1 MRRPLPDAIFA
12 GYMETFVV
20 SARKYRPRTFDE
32 VIGQEHISSTLKNAL
47 TTGHLAHAFLFTGP
61 RGVGKTTC
69 ARILAK
75 VINCENPVDKHTPC
89 NECTSCKAF
98 NENASFNIL
107 ELDAASNNSVDNIRS
122 LTEQVRFQ
130 PQGGKYKVFIIDEVH
145 MLSSSAFNAFLKTLE
160 EPPPHAIFILAT
172 TEKHKIIPT
181 ILSRCQIFDFRR
193 IRNADIIQN
202 LVAICE
208 KEQIEYEAD
217 ALHII
222 AEKADGAMRDALSIF
237 DRIVSSVNNQISY
250 QKVIANL
257 NVLDYDYYFRIIDA
271 ILAEDLGQT
280 LLIHDEISKN
290 GFEGQVFIN
299 GMAEHLRQLMVCK
312 DPQTLILL
320 ETSDRLKERYQEQAQ
335 KSSLSFI
342 LNALHLANQC
352 DIDFQRAQ
360 NKLLHVEIAL
370 SKMVFMHRKVSAI
383 GEEGSKKKPDT
394 ELTSSP
400 APQNSQKKP
409 ASEKKKE
416 PDPAAPHSSTGS
428 TPEKKPATPRIS
440 RLSKLKQ
447 EVIRELDE
455 DRKTDRDFSLQD
467 IEQIVN
473 QYIDH
478 LSSPYVIRVL
488 KELQFALNE
497 KTIFIYVPS
506 ELTENM
512 VREEISLME
521 QIRDRLPG
529 TDYQIRFE
537 VDPDRFPEYEEL
549 QPKKILTNKEKFEL
563 FQEKNP
569 LMSKLVEVFDLKID
583 AE

>member
-1 MRRPLPDAIFA
+1 
-12 GYMETFVV
+12 MEKFIV
-20 SARKYRPRTFDE
+20 SARKYRPGTFDE

-47 TTGHLAHAFLFTGP
+47 VTDHLAHAFLFTGP

-75 VINCENPVDKHTPC
+75 VINCQNPVEKHTPC
-89 NECTSCKAF
+89 NACASCLAF

-193 IRNADIIQN
+193 IQNSDIIRN
-202 LVAICE
+202 LAAICE
-208 KEQIEYEAD
+208 KEKISFETD

-237 DRIVSSVNNQISY
+237 DRIVSSVENNITY
-250 QKVIANL
+250 RDVIANL

-271 ILAEDLGQT
+271 ILAEDLGRT
-280 LLIHDEISKN
+280 LLVYDEISKN

-299 GMAEHLRQLMVCK
+299 GLAEHLRQLMVCK

-320 ETSDRLKERYQEQAQ
+320 ETSDSLKEKYLEQAQ

-352 DIDFQRAQ
+352 DIEFLRAQ
-360 NKLLHVEIAL
+360 NKQLHVEIAL
-370 SKMVFMHRKVSAI
+370 SKMVFLNRKINTLS
-383 GEEGSKKKPDT
+383 ENGSKKKPDT
-394 ELTSSP
+394 ELVQPVAP
-400 APQNSQKKP
+400 AG
-409 ASEKKKE
+409 E
-416 PDPAAPHSSTGS
+416 
-428 TPEKKPATPRIS
+428 EKKPMANPLTENPIDSASKTINTNVKTIRAS
-440 RLSKLKQ
+440 RLSKLKKEVRQ
-447 EVIRELDE
+447 ELESE
-455 DRKTDRDFSLQD
+455 KSSPRDFSLKD
-467 IEQIVN
+467 LENIVN
-473 QYIDH
+473 QYIEN
-478 LSSPYVIRVL
+478 LSSPYVSNVL
-488 KELQFALNE
+488 KELKMELKDQIVTL
-497 KTIFIYVPS
+497 IVPS
-506 ELTENM
+506 EMTENLI
-512 VREEISLME
+512 REELPLME
-521 QIRDRLPG
+521 QMRDALPESA
-529 TDYQIRFE
+529 YQILIK
-537 VDPDRFPEYEEL
+537 VDPDQFPEYEEL
-549 QPKKILTNKEKFEL
+549 KPKKILTNKEKFEL

-569 LMSKLVEVFDLKID
+569 LVAKLVDVFDLKID